1 MAGGREARGLGLV
14 AGGSSPLACKYHA
27 YLYAL
32 GDYYNNHMLFR
43 RTNAYLH
50 AQRAANSN
58 RPLRGDVIR
67 SFFTLSRCY
76 G

>member
-32 GDYYNNHMLFR
+32 GDYYNNHMLQ
-43 RTNAYLH
+43 AYQCLL
-50 AQRAANSN
+50 ARA
-58 RPLRGDVIR
+58 
-67 SFFTLSRCY
+67 TRCQQQ
-76 G
+76 